1 MTQNQKNVESILVKI
16 LFFIFMQNI
25 EQQNET
31 DDTLKEKF
39 RKSIKN
45 R

>member
-1 MTQNQKNVESILVKI
+1 MTQNKKNVESILVKI

-25 EQQNET
+25 EQENET

-39 RKSIKN
+39 KKSIKN